1 MSHVVTSFETNLISN
16 NDVQGFYNLVNAA
29 GLDGWEVKGL
39 SNTTS
44 PQTDSNGVNQWTI
57 VWCALLQRPIKTA
70 SADRRWT
77 FGS

>member
-1 MSHVVTSFETNLISN
+1 MSHVVTSFETGMVSN
-16 NDVQGFYNLVNAA
+16 TDPQIFINELQAA

-77 FGS
+77 FGG

>member
-1 MSHVVTSFETNLISN
+1 MSHVVTSFETGMISN
-16 NDVQGFYNLVNAA
+16 SDSQEFINQVQASGLV
-29 GLDGWEVKGL
+29 GWEVKGL

-70 SADRRWT
+70 DADGRWT
-77 FGS
+77 FGG